1 MSVTEMYDIL
11 NLITNAQEKAHY
23 VLEFN
28 VNDKIVKDL
37 ISSYTVDL
45 DDIVEVA
52 DPPQAPTT
60 KKRQAIS
67 RKTTILD
74 SDSKSDSSIG
84 SVPDFSPPSGLRTNL
99 PVNEVSGTFSPVR
112 IVATPT
118 FPTEQVETGF
128 LPEQVTIISAL
139 HAVTAHNSSI
149 ESPTTASNTAPLDPH
164 THVTVAVPSS
174 LSSLD
179 FAAPT
184 LPTEQ
189 VETRFLPEQVIVSAL
204 HAVAAHNSSI
214 ESPTTASNTTPLNPN
229 TRDVTAV
236 PSSSLDFQS
245 RQKRPRI
252 DSDSDSGQLE
262 SNPNEPR
269 AAASGGQ
276 AKKRVR
282 LAEPQPN
289 DLSLSPPT
297 VTIASA
303 NATTTTK
310 TKETAPRGAKRG
322 LKSKAGAA
330 TSSRPKSSVLGADLD
345 EKKEKKKSA
354 AKSSKPLPPRQA
366 SKRYA
371 ALDIFI

>member
-1 MSVTEMYDIL
+1 V
-11 NLITNAQEKAHY
+11 
-23 VLEFN
+23 
-28 VNDKIVKDL
+28 
-37 ISSYTVDL
+37 
-45 DDIVEVA
+45 
-52 DPPQAPTT
+52 
-60 KKRQAIS
+60 IS

-118 FPTEQVETGF
+118 FPIEQVETGF
-128 LPEQVTIISAL
+128 LPEQVTIVSAL
-139 HAVTAHNSSI
+139 HAITAHNSSI
-149 ESPTTASNTAPLDPH
+149 ESPTTASNTTPLDPN
-164 THVTVAVPSS
+164 THVTAVPSS
-174 LSSLD
+174 SLDSD

-229 TRDVTAV
+229 THVTAV
-236 PSSSLDFQS
+236 PTLPSSSLDFQS

-252 DSDSDSGQLE
+252 DSDSDLGQLE
-262 SNPNEPR
+262 SNPNEHQ
-269 AAASGGQ
+269 AAASGGR
-276 AKKRVR
+276 AKKCVR

-303 NATTTTK
+303 KATTTTK
-310 TKETAPRGAKRG
+310 TKEKAPRGAKRG
-322 LKSKAGAA
+322 LKSKAGAT

-345 EKKEKKKSA
+345 EKKEKKKPS

-371 ALDIFI
+371 ALDIFL

>member
-1 MSVTEMYDIL
+1 MTEFALSSEESLNEIPPIPWDALGSAKHRSTLLTNSEPFSPFKSLDPYRMSVTEMYDVL
-11 NLITNAQEKAHY
+11 NLITNAQEKEHY

-60 KKRQAIS
+60 KKRQVIS

-84 SVPDFSPPSGLRTNL
+84 SVPDFSPPSGWRTNP

-128 LPEQVTIISAL
+128 LPEQV
-139 HAVTAHNSSI
+139 
-149 ESPTTASNTAPLDPH
+149 
-164 THVTVAVPSS
+164 
-174 LSSLD
+174 
-179 FAAPT
+179 
-184 LPTEQ
+184 
-189 VETRFLPEQVIVSAL
+189 IVSAL

-214 ESPTTASNTTPLNPN
+214 ESPTTTSN
-229 TRDVTAV
+229 
-236 PSSSLDFQS
+236 S
-245 RQKRPRI
+245 RQKHPRI
-252 DSDSDSGQLE
+252 DSNSDSGQLE

-269 AAASGGQ
+269 AAASGGR

-282 LAEPQPN
+282 LAE
-289 DLSLSPPT
+289 
-297 VTIASA
+297 
-303 NATTTTK
+303 
-310 TKETAPRGAKRG
+310 
-322 LKSKAGAA
+322 
-330 TSSRPKSSVLGADLD
+330 
-345 EKKEKKKSA
+345 
-354 AKSSKPLPPRQA
+354 PLPPRQA